1 LLNCVER
8 DGQSPIGRF
17 AIGRGKAAIGYRQF
31 VN

>member
-1 LLNCVER
+1 MLSGTARV
-8 DGQSPIGRF
+8 PMGRF